1 MKEIELPLYGIK
13 VTLENLNETEEL
25 SGTITS
31 DLHTKQSE
39 DELYNSSMDGI
50 ESLILACACS
60 GIDIETPAFLEA
72 IETAVESC
80 ANNI

>member
-1 MKEIELPLYGIK
+1 MKEINLPIYGIV
-13 VTLENLNETEEL
+13 VTVDTDG

-31 DLHTKQSE
+31 TDLRTTQSE
-39 DELYNSSMDGI
+39 DELYNSAMDGV

-72 IETAVESC
+72 IETAVEACS
-80 ANNI
+80 NNL

>member
-1 MKEIELPLYGIK
+1 MKEIDLPIYGIQ
-13 VTLENLNETEEL
+13 VTIDVDG

-31 DLHTKQSE
+31 DLRTTQSE
-39 DELYNSSMDGI
+39 DELYNSAMDGI

-72 IETAVESC
+72 IETAVEGCS
-80 ANNI
+80 NNI